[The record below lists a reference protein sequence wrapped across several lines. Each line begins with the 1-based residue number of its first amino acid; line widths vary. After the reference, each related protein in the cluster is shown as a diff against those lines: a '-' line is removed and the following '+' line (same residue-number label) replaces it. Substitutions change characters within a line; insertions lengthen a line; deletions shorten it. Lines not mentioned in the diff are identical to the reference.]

1 MFHGWQAGDAF
12 QPIGMRGTMKVSD
25 FLTNEKVSLTQ
36 KQNILVLATSSDIIW
51 VCGMRISDVFKV
63 TENTKKVIRVEFI
76 PPKN

>member
-1 MFHGWQAGDAF
+1 
-12 QPIGMRGTMKVSD
+12 MKVSD